1 MVEISL
7 RFTLVSEQVLKVLE
21 EKQPSNVNKYT
32 KRHKHTPRYPFIF
45 QWNLDKFPP
54 YNNLPSFA
62 GLVQEVHKFPTLL

>member
-32 KRHKHTPRYPFIF
+32 KRH
-45 QWNLDKFPP
+45 
-54 YNNLPSFA
+54 
-62 GLVQEVHKFPTLL
+62 